1 MSPRALLLTLSLSL
15 GLPSCLI
22 TTESDEPPPVVVYE
36 SSGVVVIDWSIDGA
50 KNPDECDQSDADA
63 LLVSIWTESGA
74 HVGDF
79 EQYCQVFEASI
90 ELEPGT
96 YEAEAVLLA
105 PDGIERTTPIEIPPF
120 DIYGNDM
127 LEVPIDFPAS
137 SFY

>member
-1 MSPRALLLTLSLSL
+1 MSPRVLLLPLALA
-15 GLPSCLI
+15 LPACFI
-22 TTESDEPPPVVVYE
+22 TTESDDPPPPAVVYE
-36 SSGVVVIDWSIDGA
+36 ASGTVVFDWSIDGA

-90 ELEPGT
+90 ELDPGT

-105 PDGIERTTPIEIPPF
+105 PDGIERTTPVLIRAF
-120 DIYGNDM
+120 DILGNDM

>member
-1 MSPRALLLTLSLSL
+1 MSPRAFFVSVVALL
-15 GLPSCLI
+15 LPSCI
-22 TTESDEPPPVVVYE
+22 VTTESDDPPPVVVAE
-36 SSGVVVIDWSIDGA
+36 SSGVVVIDWSIDGL
-50 KNPDECDQSDADA
+50 KDPNVCDQSDADS
-63 LLVSIWTESGA
+63 LLVSIWTDAGV

-96 YEAEAVLLA
+96 YAAEAVLLA
-105 PDGIERTTPIEIPPF
+105 PDGIERTTPIEIAPF
-120 DIYGNDM
+120 DIFGNDM